1 MTENTAGLIVHRGS
15 RTERLADALA
25 QRLEA
30 ERPANPLAPQTVV
43 VAHPGLK
50 RWLLGRFAQ
59 RVGVNGGH
67 GIAANIE
74 MILPWQWFER
84 VARRTLGDEAL
95 IGGAYRHEVL
105 RWRLLMALPTLTAPE
120 IATYLAGDD
129 SARRR
134 FQLAEHLA
142 GLYTQYLIYR
152 PEWILDWE
160 QHPAKHARDWQA
172 VLWRQV
178 QQGIGRPHRA
188 QRSGALIDALR
199 SDRRHDDAPLHVF
212 GISHLPPDVI
222 TALQACAGHRTVNLY
237 FPDPCRE
244 HWVYLRRQR
253 FLLAREDDPDA
264 LYFEV
269 GHPLLVALGRIAQDF
284 CLTLDDCDAIDE
296 RDAMD
301 DAEPLPGETSLLA
314 QVQTS
319 IRCLAPELVGEPL
332 RDAMRDGAT
341 LNDTLQAMRE
351 DPSLRVHGC
360 HTRLREL
367 EALKDTLLRSLAD
380 DPSLQHRDIVV
391 MAPDISAYAP
401 YLAAVFGEQAQYR
414 SDPTHVPWHLADVG
428 LSRAHPLIN
437 AFAQVLDL
445 AESRFTVSEV
455 MDFLDVPAVA
465 RRFSIDPGSRDALER
480 WLHRAYVA
488 WGLDA
493 QMKADVGGAA
503 NDANSWQFG
512 LDRLYAGLIMGQDTD
527 VSAQHPSPTD
537 TLHREAAAFA
547 ERPAFQTAE
556 NDVSL
561 LDGILP
567 LDGVS
572 GGATEAIGQ
581 LDRLLVELRAV
592 RQTFGTSR
600 SLASWGQWLLECID
614 TLFLADMRD
623 DAENN
628 ALDTLRRLAA
638 SLVTQATE
646 TGVNTPLPW
655 SIVRDALGGALDAV
669 PERQAFL
676 LGGVTFCGLVPQ
688 RSIPFRVV
696 CLLGMNEGEFP
707 RPGNDAGLNKILT
720 KPRRGDRDTRSED
733 RYLFL
738 EALMSSRDM
747 LHISY
752 VGEGVRDGKPR
763 NPAAPLAELLQFLD
777 EQHGIAADQKI
788 GRPWSIRHPLQPFD
802 ARYYERDTDGR
813 PLHDPRLFS
822 YNPAFLAAA
831 SAADVPRFFSPPQDD
846 PADGAPLA
854 PIGTDISLA
863 ALKRYWR
870 DPAKDN
876 LLHLQGI
883 SLQALEN
890 VSWPDREPLETGIS
904 RLERVDRRLLFDA
917 LARGRSQLPDEPP
930 AWLARSGMLASGA
943 IGVEA
948 YRQLKMGVQGMLR
961 QAQTCFAGT
970 DTVTEA
976 QAIDLDLGDGFRLTG
991 SIDRVFRSTD
1001 GGLMLFDAK
1010 PGGMAGLRDLL
1021 AFYIDWAAL
1030 RLMHGDDIEGIFLET
1045 SLAQKVAF
1053 PKLLEPILAQDPE
1066 QLRLG
1071 LRQLIDM
1078 RLAADTRTPFFFP
1091 ISALAYANSAPED
1104 RTRRAAEKWEGGDF
1118 AGIGE
1123 RDYAPGYAALLL
1135 RGNDLFD
1142 ERSAAFHAFVEAT
1155 RQVSDVL
1162 DPAHSQLMKTTVS
1175 DTVAA
1180 DGVDA

>member
-1 MTENTAGLIVHRGS
+1 MNKNMAGLMLYRGS

-25 QRLEA
+25 LRLEA

-59 RVGVNGGH
+59 RVGANGGH

-84 VARRTLGDEAL
+84 MARRTLGDEAL
-95 IGGAYRHEVL
+95 IGGVYRHELL
-105 RWRLLMALPTLTAPE
+105 RWRLLLALPTLTAPE
-120 IATYLAGDD
+120 ITSYLAGED

-160 QHPAKHARDWQA
+160 QHPAKHSRDWQA

-188 QRSGALIDALR
+188 QRSAALVEALR
-199 SDRRHDDAPLHVF
+199 RDNRHDAAPLHVF
-212 GISHLPPDVI
+212 GISHLPPDVMA
-222 TALQACAGHRTVNLY
+222 ALQACASHRTVNLY

-253 FLLAREDDPDA
+253 FLLAQPDDPDA

-301 DAEPLPGETSLLA
+301 DAEPLPGATSLLA

-319 IRCLAPELVGEPL
+319 IRCLEPALVGQPL
-332 RDAMRDGAT
+332 RDALGSGTPAHDA
-341 LNDTLQAMRE
+341 LQAMRV
-351 DPSLRVHGC
+351 DHSLRVHAC

-367 EALKDTLLRSLAD
+367 EVLKDSLLRGLAD

-401 YLAAVFGEQAQYR
+401 YLAAVFGEPAQYR

-428 LSRAHPLIN
+428 LARAHPLIS
-437 AFAQVLDL
+437 AFTQVLDL

-455 MDFLDVPAVA
+455 LDFLDVPAVA
-465 RRFSIDPGSRDALER
+465 RRFSIDQASREALER
-480 WLHRAYVA
+480 WLHRSHVA

-493 QMKADVGGAA
+493 PMKAAVGGAA
-503 NDANSWQFG
+503 SDANSWQFG
-512 LDRLYAGLIMGQDTD
+512 LDRLYAGLIIGQDTD
-527 VSAQHPSPTD
+527 V
-537 TLHREAAAFA
+537 AAAETRGRA
-547 ERPAFQTAE
+547 GRPDHAARPAAATDPF
-556 NDVSL
+556 DPPL

-567 LDGVS
+567 LEGVS

-581 LDRLLVELRAV
+581 LDRLLGELRAV

-600 SLASWGQWLLECID
+600 PLASWGQWLLERID
-614 TLFLADMRD
+614 ALFLADLRD
-623 DAENN
+623 DAETN
-628 ALDTLRRLAA
+628 AVDTLRRLAA
-638 SLVTQATE
+638 SLVTQASE
-646 TGVNTPLPW
+646 TGLTTPLPW

-707 RPGNDAGLNKILT
+707 RPGNDAGLNRILT

-738 EALMSSRDM
+738 EALMSSRDA

-777 EQHGIAADQKI
+777 EQHGLSADQKTA
-788 GRPWSIRHPLQPFD
+788 RPWSIRHPLQPFD
-802 ARYYERDTDGR
+802 ARYYERAANGE

-822 YNPAFLAAA
+822 YNPAFLATAA
-831 SAADVPRFFSPPQDD
+831 AAPAPRFLLARDD
-846 PADGAPLA
+846 AAESSASLVA
-854 PIGTDISLA
+854 TDVSLG

-870 DPAKDN
+870 DPAKDT
-876 LLHLQGI
+876 LLRQRGI

-890 VSWPDREPLETGIS
+890 TSWPDREPLETQVS

-917 LARGRSQLPDEPP
+917 LAHGRSTLPDAAP
-930 AWLARSGMLASGA
+930 AWLARSGMLAGGA
-943 IGVEA
+943 IGAEA
-948 YRQLKMGVQGMLR
+948 YRQLKHSIQALLA
-961 QAQTCFAGT
+961 QAQTCFAGVET
-970 DTVTEA
+970 QAEPQAVELELDDGVRLAGTVE
-976 QAIDLDLGDGFRLTG
+976 
-991 SIDRVFRSTD
+991 RVFRSAD

-1010 PGGMAGLRDLL
+1010 PGGVAGLRDLL

-1030 RLMHGDDIEGIFLET
+1030 RLTHGDNIEGVFLE
-1045 SLAQKVAF
+1045 SPDAHKVAF
-1053 PKLLEPILAQDPE
+1053 PKLLEPILAQDLT
-1066 QLRLG
+1066 QLRHG
-1071 LRQLIDM
+1071 LRQLIEM
-1078 RLAADTRTPFFFP
+1078 RLAADAQAPLFFP
-1091 ISALAYANSAPED
+1091 ITALAYASAAPAD
-1104 RTRRAAEKWEGGDF
+1104 RARRAADKWEGGDF
-1118 AGIGE
+1118 AGTGE
-1123 RDYAPGYAALLL
+1123 RDYAPGYATLLL
-1135 RGNDLFD
+1135 RGSDLFD
-1142 ERSAAFHAFVEAT
+1142 ERGAAFHAFVEAT
-1155 RQVSDVL
+1155 RRVCEVL
-1162 DPAHSQLMKTTVS
+1162 DPTHSWLMKADSADAVR
-1175 DTVAA
+1175 A

>member
-1 MTENTAGLIVHRGS
+1 MTRSTAGLIVHRGS

-25 QRLEA
+25 LRLEA

-59 RVGVNGGH
+59 RPGKNGGH

-95 IGGAYRHEVL
+95 IGGAYRNEVL

-120 IATYLAGDD
+120 ITTYLAGDD

-152 PEWILDWE
+152 PEWLLEWE
-160 QHPAKHARDWQA
+160 QHPAKYARDWQA

-188 QRSGALIDALR
+188 QRSGALLDALR
-199 SDRRHDDAPLHVF
+199 GNGQHDSAPMHVF
-212 GISHLPPDVI
+212 GISHLPPDVMA
-222 TALQACAGHRTVNLY
+222 ALQACAGHRIVNLY

-253 FLLAREDDPDA
+253 FLLARQDDPDA

-296 RDAMD
+296 RDDMD

-332 RDAMRDGAT
+332 HAAVRDG
-341 LNDTLQAMRE
+341 L
-351 DPSLRVHGC
+351 SLRVHAC

-367 EALKDTLLRSLAD
+367 EVLKDTLLRNLAD
-380 DPSLQHRDIVV
+380 DPTLQHRDIVV

-428 LSRAHPLIN
+428 LSRAHPLIS

-465 RRFSIDPGSRDALER
+465 RRFSIDPGSREALER
-480 WLHRAYVA
+480 WLQRAHVA

-493 QMKADVGGAA
+493 AMKADVGGAA
-503 NDANSWQFG
+503 DDANSWQFG
-512 LDRLYAGLIMGQDTD
+512 LDRLYAGLIMGHDTEVADARLTHGAARTGAPARGDHAVD
-527 VSAQHPSPTD
+527 VNTP
-537 TLHREAAAFA
+537 
-547 ERPAFQTAE
+547 
-556 NDVSL
+556 L

-567 LDGVS
+567 LEGVS

-581 LDRLLVELRAV
+581 MDRLLRELRAV
-592 RQTFGTSR
+592 RETFGTTR
-600 SLASWGQWLLECID
+600 SLASWGQWLLERID
-614 TLFLADMRD
+614 ALFLADMRD

-646 TGVNTPLPW
+646 TGLATPLPW

-707 RPGNDAGLNKILT
+707 RPGNDAGLNRILT

-738 EALMSSRDM
+738 EALMSSRDA
-747 LHISY
+747 LHISF

-777 EQHGIAADQKI
+777 EQHGIAGDPKI
-788 GRPWSIRHPLQPFD
+788 DRPWSIRHPLQPFD
-802 ARYYERDTDGR
+802 ARYYERDATGL
-813 PLHDPRLFS
+813 PLHDPRLYS

-831 SAADVPRFFSPPQDD
+831 SVTAVPPFLSTANDSLLEGASLQSGGADV
-846 PADGAPLA
+846 
-854 PIGTDISLA
+854 SLA

-876 LLHLQGI
+876 LLRLQGI
-883 SLQALEN
+883 SLEALEN
-890 VSWPDREPLETGIS
+890 TSWPDREPLETGFS
-904 RLERVDRRLLFDA
+904 RLDRIDRRLLFDA
-917 LARGRSQLPDEPP
+917 LALGRSQLPDAPP
-930 AWLARSGMLASGA
+930 AWLARSGILPSGA

-948 YRQLKMGVQGMLR
+948 YRQLKQSVQSMLS

-970 DTVTEA
+970 TTANEP
-976 QAIDLDLGDGFRLTG
+976 QAIDLDLGDGFRVLG
-991 SIDRVFRSTD
+991 PLVRSFSPPSEMWYTFVD
-1001 GGLMLFDAK
+1001 VKVLRSRTQSGGLQL
-1010 PGGMAGLRDLL
+1010 G
-1021 AFYIDWAAL
+1021 
-1030 RLMHGDDIEGIFLET
+1030 
-1045 SLAQKVAF
+1045 
-1053 PKLLEPILAQDPE
+1053 KLNA
-1066 QLRLG
+1066 
-1071 LRQLIDM
+1071 
-1078 RLAADTRTPFFFP
+1078 
-1091 ISALAYANSAPED
+1091 
-1104 RTRRAAEKWEGGDF
+1104 
-1118 AGIGE
+1118 
-1123 RDYAPGYAALLL
+1123 
-1135 RGNDLFD
+1135 
-1142 ERSAAFHAFVEAT
+1142 
-1155 RQVSDVL
+1155 
-1162 DPAHSQLMKTTVS
+1162 
-1175 DTVAA
+1175 
-1180 DGVDA
+1180 